1 MVVGFSGVP
10 PAYILTSFTDSTTPP
25 TTTYPVP
32 DPPFG
37 LDMAFAAPVF
47 ASDPVDLSFDQ
58 TLGLDLAPG
67 YDYGF
72 PSSSGFNVD
81 MNLGLDLMGE
91 VEVVP
96 RQKKKKVAW
105 VEVNIMI
112 DGECCTGKQEKDVTT
127 NMQADLIKHGV
138 CLGRA
143 PGFRRKDVDMA
154 LQRGLVS
161 TS

>member
-1 MVVGFSGVP
+1 M
-10 PAYILTSFTDSTTPP
+10 LTPFTGSNTPP

-37 LDMAFAAPVF
+37 LDMSFAAPVF
-47 ASDPVDLSFDQ
+47 ASNPVDLSFDQ

-72 PSSSGFNVD
+72 QNSSGFNVD
-81 MNLGLDLMGE
+81 MNLGMDLMGE

-112 DGECCTGKQEKDVTT
+112 DGECYTGKQEQGVAT

-161 TS
+161 TA